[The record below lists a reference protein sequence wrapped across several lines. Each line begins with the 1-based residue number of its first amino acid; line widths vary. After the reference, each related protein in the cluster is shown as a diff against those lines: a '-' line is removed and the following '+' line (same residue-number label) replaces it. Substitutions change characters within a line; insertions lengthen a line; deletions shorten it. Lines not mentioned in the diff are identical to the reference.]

1 MAVDTPARIA
11 ILGAGPIG
19 LEAGLYAR
27 FLGYDVDIFERGNV
41 ADNILRWG
49 HVRMFSPFRMNRS
62 NLGLAALKAQDETY
76 VAPSDDEF
84 LTGLEYAERYL
95 IPLAATDLIEDNL
108 KLGVEVVSVGRPE
121 MLKGEEIGTEER
133 ADSDFR
139 ILCRDRSGDEFVS
152 TAQVVI
158 DTTGVFG
165 NSNWAG
171 EGGLP
176 AIGESAV
183 RDRIEYGVPDVL
195 GSARAQFENRSTL
208 VIGAGYSAA
217 TTVVALGTL
226 AEEAPNTKATWIV
239 RGPPTDGPMTAIA
252 EDSLPERA
260 ALTATANKLATGASE
275 NMSFMP
281 ETMLVSVHYD
291 EAQSKFDVELSGEP
305 KTSEL
310 FDMIVAN
317 VGNRADNSIY
327 EELQVHQCYATG
339 GPMKLAA
346 AQMGSQSADCLAQTT
361 HGPQSLV
368 TTEMD
373 FYILGAKSYGR
384 NPNFLVSI
392 GLEQIRDLFTI
403 IGDREDLD
411 LYKTAINL
419 LD

>member
-1 MAVDTPARIA
+1 MAVVTPARIA

-19 LEAGLYAR
+19 LEAALYAR

-62 NLGLAALKAQDETY
+62 TLGLAALKAQDDTY
-76 VAPSDDEF
+76 VAPDDNAF

-95 IPLAATDLIEDNL
+95 IPLATTDLIEDNL

-121 MLKGEEIGTEER
+121 MLKGEEIGTEDR

-139 ILCRDRSGDEFVS
+139 ILCRDRAGDEFVS
-152 TAQVVI
+152 TSQIVI

-165 NSNWAG
+165 NWNWAG

-195 GSARAQFENRSTL
+195 GSARAQFENRKTL

-217 TTVVALGTL
+217 TTIVALAEL
-226 AEEAPNTKATWIV
+226 AKQAPQTQATWIV
-239 RGPPTDGPMTAIA
+239 RHSKDVGPMTPIDD
-252 EDSLPERA
+252 DSLPERA
-260 ALTATANKLATGASE
+260 KLTAHANELANGGSP
-275 NMSFMP
+275 NVSFTSG
-281 ETMLVSVHYD
+281 TMLVLVRFN
-291 EAQSKFDVELSGEP
+291 EREGKFNVELSGEP
-305 KTSEL
+305 ALSEQ

-317 VGNRADNSIY
+317 VGNRADSTIF
-327 EELQVHQCYATG
+327 EELQVQQCYATG

-346 AQMGSQSADCLAQTT
+346 AMMGSQSADCLAQTA
-361 HGPQSLV
+361 HGPQSLI

-384 NPNFLVSI
+384 NPNFLVST
-392 GLEQIRDLFTI
+392 GLDQIRDLFTI

-411 LYKTAINL
+411 LYKTAVDL
-419 LD
+419 PK